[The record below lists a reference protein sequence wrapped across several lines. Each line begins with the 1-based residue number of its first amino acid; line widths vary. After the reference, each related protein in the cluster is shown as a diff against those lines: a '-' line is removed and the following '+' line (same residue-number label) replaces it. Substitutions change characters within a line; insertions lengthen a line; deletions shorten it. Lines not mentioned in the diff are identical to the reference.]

1 MTVSVP
7 QPVKM
12 HLARMQAPEAIR
24 ALLNP
29 LSHQHVPGH
38 DDTLLNASMVSSGV
52 EHFGNDERLAC
63 VLARLQAGER
73 VTVAAIGGSVSAG
86 SSYTVRRGSTS
97 SFLYHVKV
105 AKALRAAYP
114 TRNGSDGS
122 HRHHNG
128 ALPATGPKFYE
139 HCILGQLPKEGAD
152 LVLLEFAVNA
162 DRAPA
167 AFERTLRRVLALRP
181 RPAVVVVNIHA
192 WTMRRDFVKMA
203 PCWHPP
209 KVAKRAR
216 PMAAARS
223 RLVQGQIGRLDPQ
236 LQVWTDIYNE
246 RDEDKL
252 AAISVYYD
260 LPLVS
265 MRAAL
270 LGAVREDKQE
280 HTRAPYFM
288 IDCKHPNG
296 QGHTY
301 LAQLVLGRLLA
312 ATPATSPAT
321 CAAAAQPPLPV
332 PMMRHGAPLS
342 SSACARGEAMRRYL
356 VSARGFTLTDEGR
369 GADKMGLV
377 ASSPGESVT
386 FCISNTS
393 ADSASRHLPPPAGGP
408 AGRRLGECVDR
419 PPCDGCEAAHD
430 DLRDLHAGRGKLNA
444 GQQLREKRCDA
455 ARRRGTTELTACLV
469 RHANRADASPS
480 ANFCLQRLSLC
491 IDAQVAS
498 ACQKSCDMCDAATAP
513 GAPRSRPLGL
523 WLAYLLSY
531 EHMGRARV
539 SCSGACSCDAIID
552 AHNVLSRTSVTAVQR
567 IFVRQDDDAAGC
579 CYLTLTVL
587 PQTSSGQTKFK
598 LLSLLFAQQQGKK
611 NDWQPP
617 GIKVF
622 AAPTLGDM
630 MHYSGPADQ

>member
-1 MTVSVP
+1 M
-7 QPVKM
+7 Q
-12 HLARMQAPEAIR
+12 LARMQAPEAIR
-24 ALLNP
+24 SLLTP
-29 LSHQHVPGH
+29 LSHQHVAGH
-38 DDTLLNASMVSSGV
+38 DDTLLNASMVSGGV

-63 VLARLQAGER
+63 VMARLQAGER

-86 SSYTVRRGSTS
+86 SSYKVRRGTTS

-105 AKALRAAYP
+105 VKALRAAYP

-152 LVLLEFAVNA
+152 LLLLEFAVNT

-167 AFERTLRRVLALRP
+167 AFERTLRRILALRP
-181 RPAVVVVNIHA
+181 RPAVVVVNMHA
-192 WTMRRDFVKMA
+192 WTMRRGFGRMA

-223 RLVQGQIGRLDPQ
+223 RLVPGHIGRLDPA
-236 LQVWTDIYNE
+236 LQVWTDVYNE

-252 AAISVYYD
+252 AAISVHYD

-270 LGAVREDKQE
+270 LGAVREDREE

-312 ATPATSPAT
+312 ATPAASPAT
-321 CAAAAQPPLPV
+321 CAAAAQPPLP
-332 PMMRHGAPLS
+332 PPLMPHGAPLS

-369 GADKMGLV
+369 GADKTGLV
-377 ASSPGESVT
+377 ASSPGESAT
-386 FCISNTS
+386 FCISNAS
-393 ADSASRHLPPPAGGP
+393 AARHPPPPAGEP

-419 PPCDGCEAAHD
+419 PPCDGCEAALD
-430 DLRDLHAGRGKLNA
+430 DLRDLHAGRGKLEKW
-444 GQQLREKRCDA
+444 QQLREKNCDA
-455 ARRRGTTELTACLV
+455 ARHRGTKELTACLS
-469 RHANRADASPS
+469 RHANRADAPPS

-491 IDAQVAS
+491 INAQVAS
-498 ACQKSCDMCDAATAP
+498 ACQKSCDMCDAAAVP
-513 GAPRSRPLGL
+513 GGSARSRPLGL

-539 SCSGACSCDAIID
+539 SCSGACSCDAVID

-567 IFVRQDDDAAGC
+567 IFVRQDDDAGGC

-598 LLSLLFAQQQGKK
+598 LLSLLFAQQQGNKGGSREQG
-611 NDWQPP
+611 WQPP